1 MSATHGSVRLAWVA
15 MWSEMRGL
23 GLLEADVAAGDE
35 ASIRD
40 IIVFV
45 SMFKRIRRGGQ
56 HKVGSLAARLLHDLC
71 YALVSWLSVHFDKF
85 VLEVFVPNNDC
96 HRPPPALRAHG
107 TIRNKCA
114 VSADAAWQVIDQ
126 SKAAGLSLY
135 GAIKFKSD
143 DDTLGCHPRAAYRW
157 TCKLLQM
164 YDQRVSLGFRNVKH
178 YNIVSDGATHS
189 CHDTLVS
196 VGYTWENDL
205 AGFLASQCI
214 PPGKDITWFDQ
225 SNMPAEIAI
234 LAAKRKLE
242 RVAAFRQ
249 MQAISNQI
257 HCLTDGVLNI
267 DSFKL
272 DESVHLDEVQPGE
285 VRIVRP
291 GNAGMTD
298 VAMVVRSDRS
308 TQQVLPKGFEE
319 SLLLVVALDQGAIGV
334 AGIAYGINKMKLML
348 AVKFDKFHRAIRDV
362 KLSLKHCCSGIFL
375 KTQLY
380 RRMCTG
386 LTTNRSALAVSRN

>member
-1 MSATHGSVRLAWVA
+1 MVPSSANQMMTLW
-15 MWSEMRGL
+15 
-23 GLLEADVAAGDE
+23 
-35 ASIRD
+35 
-40 IIVFV
+40 
-45 SMFKRIRRGGQ
+45 
-56 HKVGSLAARLLHDLC
+56 
-71 YALVSWLSVHFDKF
+71 
-85 VLEVFVPNNDC
+85 
-96 HRPPPALRAHG
+96 
-107 TIRNKCA
+107 
-114 VSADAAWQVIDQ
+114 
-126 SKAAGLSLY
+126 
-135 GAIKFKSD
+135 GAIQEQ
-143 DDTLGCHPRAAYRW
+143 LIVG
-157 TCKLLQM
+157 
-164 YDQRVSLGFRNVKH
+164 RVSYYRCTTSEFPLGFRNVKH
-178 YNIVSDGATHS
+178 YNIMSDGATHS

-214 PPGKDITWFDQ
+214 PPGKDITWSDQ

-249 MQAISNQI
+249 IQAISNQI

-334 AGIAYGINKMKLML
+334 AGMAYGINKMKLML
-348 AVKFDKFHRAIRDV
+348 AVKFDKLHRAIRDV
-362 KLSLKHCCSGIFL
+362 KLSLKHCCSGISQ
-375 KTQLY
+375 TNNCI